1 MPRKLLG
8 DRVELTVS
16 EGKFMTTVQNS
27 VTEGDGY
34 DDVASSSW
42 ELTPNPQARAG
53 KLGEEEC

>member
-34 DDVASSSW
+34 DDVASSS
-42 ELTPNPQARAG
+42 
-53 KLGEEEC
+53 